1 MKKQMYFNN
10 PKMQVQRKK
19 VANRRDADNL
29 ITAAHKLNVL
39 LFLTVLHD
47 KYGFGKKRCEDVM
60 SYVNDLLDSY
70 NQNYISIYDLD
81 STLEEET
88 GIKVL

>member
-1 MKKQMYFNN
+1 MKYFNN
-10 PKMQVQRKK
+10 KQMAHKRTMVQ
-19 VANRRDADNL
+19 NRRDADNL
-29 ITAAHKLNVL
+29 ITSTYKLNVL

-60 SYVNDLLDSY
+60 AHVNDLMDSY
-70 NQNYISIYDLD
+70 NKNYITVNDLD

>member
-1 MKKQMYFNN
+1 MKYFNN
-10 PKMQVQRKK
+10 KQMAQKRTMVQ
-19 VANRRDADNL
+19 NRRDADNL
-29 ITAAHKLNVL
+29 IMSTHKLNVL

-60 SYVNDLLDSY
+60 AHVNDLMDSY
-70 NQNYISIYDLD
+70 NKNYITVNDLD